1 MNEVFIAL
9 SSVLLGF
16 ILGILGQVALSKIKE
31 SKDKKEFKKFEEM
44 ITKEYINPYH
54 ELSEDYFGEVNSV
67 SNSDLRALMVTLT
80 KRINHLKEE
89 EIHFLKIDNQF
100 KMIRLIEFTKGY
112 FQQSVEILNTYSF
125 QYPNATQEDYAN
137 EKETHRKK
145 IEKLRTKYTNKKEK
159 YLNLEVDSI

>member
-1 MNEVFIAL
+1 MNEAFIAL
-9 SSVLLGF
+9 SSVVLGF
-16 ILGILGQVALSKIKE
+16 LLGILGQFALSQIKE

-44 ITKEYINPYH
+44 IKKEYINPYH
-54 ELSEDYFGEVNSV
+54 ELSESYFGGVNSI
-67 SNSDLRALMVTLT
+67 SNNDLRTLILTLT

-89 EIHFLKIDNQF
+89 EIRFLKNDNQF

-112 FQQSVEILNTYSF
+112 FQKSIEILNTYSF
-125 QYPNATQEDYAN
+125 KYPNATREDYDN

-145 IEKLRTKYTNKKEK
+145 IEKLRTKYTNEKEK